1 MQTLKFNFFTEP
13 PIDFEFKK
21 YKILSYTVASDQK
34 YVELEFSPWLLNN
47 KLLVLDLKNFI
58 SNLDSTRQKI
68 TKRHIKFKEG
78 SIFFE
83 SIVPKR
89 LETLKAVEDIILYS
103 IPIIERSNNF
113 GQDLADS
120 SNSILF

>member
-68 TKRHIKFKEG
+68 TKRNIKLKKEVY
-78 SIFFE
+78 F
-83 SIVPKR
+83 
-89 LETLKAVEDIILYS
+89 L
-103 IPIIERSNNF
+103 N
-113 GQDLADS
+113 Q
-120 SNSILF
+120 LFQKDWKL